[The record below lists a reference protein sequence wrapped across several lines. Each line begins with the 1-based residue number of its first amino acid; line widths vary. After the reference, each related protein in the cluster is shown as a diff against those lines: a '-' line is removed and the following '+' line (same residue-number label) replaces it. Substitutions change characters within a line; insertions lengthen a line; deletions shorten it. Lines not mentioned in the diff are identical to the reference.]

1 MTQLTKP
8 PDPRTSLQSE
18 SRPRLAA
25 EQRLHADAPPQER
38 VPLWAL
44 ADQVKDV
51 SGEIAL
57 AVDMLDSEDPE
68 EAEAALALLDSFVD
82 AEHSAK
88 AVLFDKADSIAHYIV
103 ALQRQ
108 SEARR
113 AAAKEDY
120 ERTLA
125 RAQRDE
131 NRADRLIHYLQS
143 QLRRIE
149 PSAKRFELPS
159 YDLASRAGSVRTV
172 VEDEAL
178 LPEEFLVQ
186 PPAPPAPKPRP
197 DLNAIKAAIKA
208 GREVPGARLVEGERT
223 WKVER

>member
-1 MTQLTKP
+1 MTQLTRP
-8 PDPRTSLQSE
+8 PNE
-18 SRPRLAA
+18 RPRLAA
-25 EQRLHADAPPQER
+25 EQQLNADAPPQER
-38 VPLWAL
+38 IPLWAL

-68 EAEAALALLDSFVD
+68 EAAAAVALLDSFVD

-88 AVLFDKADSIAHYIV
+88 AVLYDKADSIAHYIV

-113 AAAKEDY
+113 SAAKEDY

-131 NRADRLIHYLQS
+131 ARAERLLHYLHT
-143 QLRRIE
+143 QLRRIQ
-149 PSAKRFELPS
+149 PDANRFELPS
-159 YDLASRAGSVRTV
+159 YDLTSRAGSVRTV

-178 LPEEFLVQ
+178 IPEEFLVQ
-186 PPAPPAPKPRP
+186 PQPPKPKP
-197 DLNAIKAAIKA
+197 DLAAIKAAIKA
-208 GREVPGARLVEGERT
+208 GRDVPGATLVQGERT
-223 WKVER
+223 WQIKR